1 MTDGTVIRVGIA
13 DDLEMIR
20 TGFELIID
28 NEPDM
33 TVVASVADGLEI
45 VDACRTRHIDVVLM
59 DIRMPN
65 LDGLAATQQIMSEPE
80 PPSIV
85 ILTTF
90 GLDEYVSAAVL
101 AGASGFLLKDASA
114 GDLVDAVRAVAAGDA
129 ALSPAV
135 IKAVLEQARTSSQV
149 RTVPG
154 IDDLTE
160 RERNVL
166 ELLSTGRSNAEIA
179 EQLFLSEATVKTHLS
194 HVLAKLGVR
203 DRVQAVIAAFTA
215 GIARPDLDQL
225 PTDPPPR
232 PHDAPER

>member
-1 MTDGTVIRVGIA
+1 MIRVAIA
-13 DDLEMIR
+13 DDLDMIR
-20 TGFELIID
+20 SGFEMIID

-33 TVVASVADGLEI
+33 TVVASVADGNEI
-45 VDACRTRHIDVVLM
+45 VDACRTRHVDVVLM

-65 LDGLAATQQIMSEPE
+65 LDGLAATELILADDN
-80 PPSIV
+80 PPRVV

-114 GDLVDAVRAVAAGDA
+114 DDLVEAIRAVADGHA
-129 ALSPAV
+129 ALAPSLIAT
-135 IKAVLEQARTSSQV
+135 VLEHARSSPRV

-154 IDDLTE
+154 IDDLTA

-166 ELLSTGRSNAEIA
+166 ELLATGRSNAEIA
-179 EQLFLSEATVKTHLS
+179 EQLFLSEATVKTHIS

-203 DRVQAVIAAFTA
+203 DRVQAVIAAFAA
-215 GIARPDLDQL
+215 GVAEPDIDQL
-225 PTDPPPR
+225 PPDTSTR
-232 PHDAPER
+232 